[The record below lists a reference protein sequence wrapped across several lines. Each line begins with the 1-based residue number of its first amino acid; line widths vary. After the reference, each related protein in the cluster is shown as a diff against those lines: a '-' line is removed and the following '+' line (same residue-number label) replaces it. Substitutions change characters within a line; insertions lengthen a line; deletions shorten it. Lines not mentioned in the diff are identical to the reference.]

1 MESNDF
7 ISKMAEQLD
16 IEDVTALNENTRFRE
31 LEEWTSLS
39 VMELIALYNDEYD
52 KQISDTDIKRCVT
65 IKDLLG
71 LDTA

>member
-1 MESNDF
+1 MENNDF

-52 KQISDTDIKRCVT
+52 KQISDADIKRCVT

-71 LDTA
+71 LATA